1 MPTLACYSGLE
12 AMDACAAVRS
22 DGGRVEPVIADVVEV
37 GTAEPVR
44 GIRVRRA
51 HVARIRVWRS
61 TPGMGAREQAEE
73 PGEDDGGEAESSH
86 GLSPIAETG
95 RQGGATRPRP
105 PRAGRSGPSARSRSL
120 VAAGDRCYRGGVMTR
135 NREADAITAALWAH

>member
-12 AMDACAAVRS
+12 AMDACAAVRGV
-22 DGGRVEPVIADVVEV
+22 GGRVEPVIADVVEV

-61 TPGMGAREQAEE
+61 TPSMGAREQAEE

-86 GLSPIAETG
+86 G
-95 RQGGATRPRP
+95 
-105 PRAGRSGPSARSRSL
+105 PSAHSRNG
-120 VAAGDRCYRGGVMTR
+120 AARGSDQ
-135 NREADAITAALWAH
+135 A

>member
-1 MPTLACYSGLE
+1 MARGLE
-12 AMDACAAVRS
+12 AMDACAAVRG

-44 GIRVRRA
+44 GLRVRRA

-61 TPGMGAREQAEE
+61 TPGAGAREQAAE
-73 PGEDDGGEAESSH
+73 PGDDDGAEAESTH

-95 RQGGATRPRP
+95 RQGGAARAAP
-105 PRAGRSGPSARSRSL
+105 PPAAGSGPSPRSGAR
-120 VAAGDRCYRGGVMTR
+120 
-135 NREADAITAALWAH
+135 

>member
-12 AMDACAAVRS
+12 AMDACAAVRG

-86 GLSPIAETG
+86 GLSPIAEMG
-95 RQGGATRPRP
+95 RQGGGRAITRPRP
-105 PRAGRSGPSARSRSL
+105 SRAGRSGPSARSRSL
-120 VAAGDRCYRGGVMTR
+120 SPPP
-135 NREADAITAALWAH
+135 TAAIAAAS